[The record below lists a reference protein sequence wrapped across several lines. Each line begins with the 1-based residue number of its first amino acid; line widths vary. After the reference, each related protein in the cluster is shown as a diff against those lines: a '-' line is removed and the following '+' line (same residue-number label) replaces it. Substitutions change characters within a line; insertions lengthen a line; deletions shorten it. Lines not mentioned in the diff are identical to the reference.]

1 MKSTLTM
8 EYDSKPS
15 QDKREVDKFEWKW
28 NHFDWKLTNQVPHGD
43 TIPVEPHDSMMAD
56 LGI

>member
-8 EYDSKPS
+8 EYDMKPS
-15 QDKREVDKFEWKW
+15 QDKREVEKFEWE
-28 NHFDWKLTNQVPHGD
+28 LPNQVPHGD

-56 LGI
+56 RGI